1 MVSLTALTLTIGLIH
16 VGLGAG
22 VVLVTYRLL
31 ETSFAA
37 AVPAGFAAGG
47 LVIVGDWV
55 VGKAILGQL
64 YTMTWTVVE
73 QLVLSAAVGAMV
85 GLVGFS
91 LLFQPE
97 RPDDAE
103 EVATW

>member
-1 MVSLTALTLTIGLIH
+1 MVLTALTLTIALIH

-22 VVLVTYRLL
+22 VVLVTYGLL
-31 ETSFAA
+31 EKSFTA
-37 AVPAGFAAGG
+37 AVPAGFTAGV
-47 LVIVGDWV
+47 LVIVSDWI
-55 VGKAILGQL
+55 VGKAILGHL

-73 QLVLSAAVGAMV
+73 QLVVSAAVGAMV

-97 RPDDAE
+97 RPDEEE

>member
-1 MVSLTALTLTIGLIH
+1 MVSLTALTMSVGLIH

-31 ETSFAA
+31 ETSFGAA
-37 AVPAGFAAGG
+37 APAGLAAGG
-47 LVIVGDWV
+47 MIIMGDWIVGKTV
-55 VGKAILGQL
+55 LGLL
-64 YTMTWTVVE
+64 YPMTWTVVE
-73 QLVLSAAVGAMV
+73 QLVVSAAVGAMV

-97 RPDDAE
+97 QSNDGE
-103 EVATW
+103 EVAAW